1 MKLTKTALILFTAFL
16 FSSLG
21 STLLVGQSVR
31 DPHLAKALELRDLA
45 RSAFDAGDY
54 DASAELARQAKDQL
68 ALVQKATA
76 PAPAAAVTPVVVPP
90 AAVPPAEGTAD
101 KPALPAVYTVR
112 LIPEDRDCL
121 SKIAGYP
128 FVYGDRTKW
137 TILYR
142 ANRETLRHHE
152 NADIIL
158 PNEVLVIPSIAGETR
173 VGEYKPGKEYPAFN
187 LE

>member
-1 MKLTKTALILFTAFL
+1 MTLTKTALILFTAIIFT
-16 FSSLG
+16 SLA
-21 STLLVGQSVR
+21 SPLLVGQSAR
-31 DPHLAKALELRDLA
+31 DPHLAKALELRGQA

-54 DASAELARQAKDQL
+54 DASAELARQAKAQL
-68 ALVQKATA
+68 ALVKKASA
-76 PAPAAAVTPVVVPP
+76 PVAAAVVTPADPP
-90 AAVPPAEGTAD
+90 AAVSPAED
-101 KPALPAVYTVR
+101 VPEKPALPAIYTVR
-112 LIPEDRDCL
+112 LIPGDRDCL

-158 PNEVLVIPSIAGETR
+158 PDEILVIPSRAGETR